1 MIKKIY
7 LFTEQQQTHNHRK
20 QMFDYQKERGKR
32 DELRVW
38 E

>member
-1 MIKKIY
+1 MIKIN

-20 QMFDYQKERGKR
+20 QMFDYQKERGER
-32 DELRVW
+32 DKLRVW